1 MRPWFD
7 EPLGCDTVVAL
18 GAATRDGSTI
28 LAKNSD
34 REGLECQV
42 LQQYPRQP
50 HPPGASLR
58 CQYLEIPQAAETFAM
73 IGSRP
78 YWLWGFEHGV
88 NEHRVAIGNEAIWT
102 RAPRQETGLL
112 GMDLVR
118 LGLERG
124 RTAREALRVITA
136 LLEAHGQGGCP
147 RAGGGAP
154 GYDNSFLIADPEEA
168 WVLETAGRRWVAK
181 RVRDVYA
188 ISNVPT
194 IEEEWDEASPDLAEH
209 AREQGWW
216 DPAAR
221 PRFNFAHAYGDYAN
235 YPCISGQLR
244 RGRSAERLAAERGS
258 LGITEMMAILRDHY
272 GGTWLAP
279 RWAPDEPGLPTI
291 CLHPDVPGGGQT
303 AASMVAHLRRP
314 DEVMTCWASFV
325 TPCLGVF
332 LPYYLDGTLP
342 VELAIGGADPSA
354 ESPWWQFKGLG
365 DDLRGRYAEKH
376 SQVRAVW
383 DRLEQNARQSAPE
396 VEVEARRLFAMGD
409 TDAARQLLTA
419 FMARSTNAM
428 LAAVTGLRSTLSAST
443 RDPGDVDRG

>member
-1 MRPWFD
+1 M
-7 EPLGCDTVVAL
+7 VAL
-18 GAATRDGSTI
+18 GTATLDGSTI

-42 LQQYPRQP
+42 LQQYPPQS
-50 HPPGASLR
+50 HPAGASLR
-58 CQYLEIPQAAETFAM
+58 CQYLEIPQAPETFAM

-102 RAPRQETGLL
+102 KAPRQETGLL

-124 RTAREALRVITA
+124 RTAREALHVITE
-136 LLEAHGQGGCP
+136 LLETHGQGGCP

-154 GYDNSFLIADPEEA
+154 GYDNSFILADPDEA

-181 RVRDVYA
+181 RVRDVYS

-216 DPAAR
+216 DPTSQPRLDFAR
-221 PRFNFAHAYGDYAN
+221 AYGDYAN
-235 YPCISGQLR
+235 YPRSSGQLR
-244 RGRSAERLAAERGS
+244 RNRSANLLGTCRGL
-258 LGITEMMAILRDHY
+258 LGVEAMMGLLRDHY
-272 GGTWLAP
+272 EGTWLAP
-279 RWAPDEPGLPTI
+279 RWSPDEPDFSTI
-291 CLHPDVPGGGQT
+291 CMHPGTRDWGQT
-303 AASMVAHLRRP
+303 AASMVVRLCRP
-314 DEVMTCWASFV
+314 DEVITCWASFV

-342 VELAIGGADPSA
+342 AQLAVGGADPSVD
-354 ESPWWQFKGLG
+354 SPWWQFRGLG
-365 DDLRGRYAEKH
+365 DDLRGRYAERYP
-376 SQVRAVW
+376 QVRAVW
-383 DRLEQNARQSAPE
+383 DRLEQSARQSAPD
-396 VEVEARRLFAMGD
+396 VEAEAGRLLAAGD
-409 TDAARQLLTA
+409 ADAARQLLTA
-419 FMARSTNAM
+419 FMARNTDAM
-428 LAAVTGLRSTLSAST
+428 LTAVMGLRS
-443 RDPGDVDRG
+443 RMHRG